1 MFMFKKISLFY
12 RKFKANLQ
20 LNEAIRQADA
30 AHAATHERYFVMPG
44 ANGKL
49 IIMDRFNFRRL
60 RMKHYIGNNV
70 NISDL
75 FRECFYHTPNRAE
88 KDALPAEESYRKH
101 AAFFQW
107 KEAQR
112 KTNRKNGKV

>member
-1 MFMFKKISLFY
+1 MFYQLSRFY
-12 RKFKANLQ
+12 RKVKAHLQ

-30 AHAATHERYFVMPG
+30 AHAASHERYFVMPG

-49 IIMDRFNFRRL
+49 VIMDRFNFRRL
-60 RMKHYIGNNV
+60 KMKHYIGRNASITDV
-70 NISDL
+70 

-88 KDALPAEESYRKH
+88 KDAIAPEEAYRKR

-107 KEAQR
+107 IEAQR
-112 KTNRKNGKV
+112 ARRDGKV

>member
-1 MFMFKKISLFY
+1 MFEKISLFY
-12 RKFKANLQ
+12 RKVKASLQ

-30 AHAATHERYFVMPG
+30 AHAASHERYFVMPG

-49 IIMDRFNFRRL
+49 VIMDRFNFRRL

-75 FRECFYHTPNRAE
+75 LRECFYHTLNRAE
-88 KDALPAEESYRKH
+88 KDALPKEEFYRKR
-101 AAFFQW
+101 AAFFRWIETQHKNKKRKDW
-107 KEAQR
+107 K
-112 KTNRKNGKV
+112 V